1 MKLYHGSPFLFKSF
15 SLSALAEGS
24 GVKFGAGVYLTE
36 SFDTAVR
43 YSAPRNMTSER
54 HYVYT
59 VEVPDKTEL
68 NYLPYPAPVQAEIVA
83 RIEAYLNEEIPEFV
97 KARGKLLRKYLAHR
111 LVGVPKENLL
121 KESRVEEETTLEG
134 EKKASHILL
143 EVGVAYIEWPNGSWS
158 KYPNCIKNIAVM
170 DPGVINV
177 VKIEEIDRQKKGS
190 KYIAASR
197 KDVTDEV
204 TD

>member
-1 MKLYHGSPFLFKSF
+1 MKLYHGSPFIFKSF
-15 SLSALAEGS
+15 SLNALAEGS

-68 NYLPYPAPVQAEIVA
+68 NYLPYPAPVQTEIVE

-121 KESRVEEETTLEG
+121 TEKQIDKKTTLEG
-134 EKKASHILL
+134 EKKASQVLL
-143 EVGVAYIEWPNGSWS
+143 EVGVAYIEWPNGAWS
-158 KYPNCIKNIAVM
+158 KYPNCIMNIAVL
-170 DPGVINV
+170 DPDVINV
-177 VKIEEIDRQKKGS
+177 VKIEEIDRQMVKG

-197 KDVTDEV
+197 REV
-204 TD
+204 TNNF